1 MKTNSEKQKG
11 AKPWVLNTG
20 CQTLGAK
27 HWVLNYVCNTLGAK
41 LMWVLMIWVLYNGGK
56 TRGAIKLGCKTMCA
70 IQWAQN
76 YGC

>member
-1 MKTNSEKQKG
+1 MG

-56 TRGAIKLGCKTMCA
+56 QGVQLSLGAKQCVQYNGRKTMGA
-70 IQWAQN
+70 NVIWV
-76 YGC
+76 